1 MAGLLPWDLY
11 STVTGAVSA
20 RLMPAS
26 DLSAAL
32 NRGPCEI
39 WVSMRGSCLAFVD
52 KQGTKVQVL
61 QTGSDD
67 WVELSCTCV
76 TEREPE
82 CQNSPTVL
90 RWAWMQP
97 SDCGS
102 SLFGLLDMADE
113 PQSFAVWFCST
124 LREAQPAWSRVLAI
138 PRVCS
143 PVCSAWFK
151 ESNAG
156 EFSLAVSYLEC
167 TREGLDSL
175 HVQMFARGDSLAVPG
190 NELDQESFVLQD
202 SAVRLED
209 SATRPQP
216 LARASVLHSVHW
228 DPSGRQFAIIVT
240 REEASEGWL
249 LFISKSLVCTK
260 KLHFSNTKGGVSVP
274 VSCTWVDS
282 DLLATL
288 SATGELSVYRSS
300 TGACEVLH
308 WHSLASGL
316 RHRNTPSD
324 ILSRK
329 HRLPYSL
336 WGKNFAKAGPLSL
349 TSVHG
354 EGFIHLLISDVN
366 SIADVSVF
374 LPPTEELQDFTVR
387 ANSVLDKEERSPAG
401 LESVERFGREC
412 LSLLRLA
419 VHNECVHPQIVDLV
433 RILQRSFI
441 SAGKTSKAVAFTGK
455 CHSIVETAGVQATTR
470 TSASLSLCAEL
481 WQSLAAISCLEE
493 PADGYET
500 TVEIAMDYVREL
512 SCASTSTPCQNE
524 EGDEARSDDLL
535 SHALDDIER
544 GNVHFCAGD
553 QNAASS
559 CFTAAREVGVVLP
572 LISLCIH
579 NYDFH
584 GAMRIM
590 RETFNACARG
600 DIDGQSD
607 LALSAQIREAS
618 WWFGILLDGLSS
630 AGGRSCVGF
639 PYPSSWF
646 FLEDG
651 KMRLNSQ
658 PVCFR
663 LDARRVKQ
671 DLEGPEGLSL
681 DLASAAWF
689 QMYGSV
695 LPSSPDRL
703 KEAAA
708 IWERH
713 GEWRLS
719 AFFSA
724 EAARHAANGTR
735 GILEDYTLNLFST
748 TMSKILKKDV
758 RLRNTLELYRC
769 IHLAKYL
776 DVPNL
781 YYVLLQGALGCLTSA
796 QTDRVTR
803 IDLGTALQLG
813 ATASWSYQDAQILA
827 AEIILVLPHFD
838 QIIGVP
844 GFSESAFAHVRGE
857 AAELPILGFST
868 SGVVEKTL
876 KTTVQILWTIESWKQ
891 IWSDYAELQSFIA
904 SDGDPS
910 EAEGFVF
917 DLLLASAKILQCD
930 RFHQATQLHS
940 SILDMWIDLPESC
953 LFKSIPE
960 ILLHFI
966 PGKKAAGGSVKKWR
980 HLKSKCE
987 GSLAHN
993 SEDRETICA
1002 IESFI
1007 SDQFNSTCKTFFKTL
1022 EKAKEGLGSSSEHS
1036 GSDEF
1041 EKSCLETALEIVAS
1055 TRAGDLDLHLG
1066 DFEKCVGN
1074 PFRVQDGSSD
1084 DTAAVIMEIFC
1095 PGGAS
1100 SSDESSYLDST
1111 FSKSS
1116 VCEERSSEVNQ
1127 AIDDMLSS
1135 IVGGVGSDES
1145 SCLLEEDINASAA
1158 DESLTKCD
1166 QQRSYAD
1173 LEMNPE
1179 LGMEPEQDEDPELDI
1194 DKGLE
1199 ADLGRRPGPY
1209 DERAPEMD
1217 LKTCSEA
1224 GSSAELINILAATE
1238 DVLSEIVSQ
1247 IVDEELNCQGETGE
1261 ESSICEE
1268 GGPADCLSEFPSGGS
1283 TKVEGAEVRLGV
1295 ESEGGL
1301 DIACF
1306 SSLGSSPTSS
1316 ILDVSR
1322 ASKSSSQTI
1331 SPSEVAESRSSS
1343 LSESESECSD
1353 HTPSNG
1359 ETSEESSQAP
1369 RNQRNISQ
1377 DAPKLLTPVTQIGIV
1392 LSRPVSGVEFLGDT
1406 GVSSALSC
1414 SDSEGNSAEMEPADV
1429 QDSVEAQTTSVG
1441 VTLPTRNLSHDKA
1454 DLLSPLTQ
1462 IFVPQ
1467 ATPSAAIMS
1476 AETPALPSPP
1486 REVANPRVAELVS
1499 ALEVALAAQGT
1510 DRESGSESDGEQDSS
1525 ELASDFRSPKS
1536 ESASVISTA
1545 YEPSYS
1551 HASESSGSYLRS
1563 PAQRLFRDRLDH
1575 LHSLVEG
1582 FASSSDLAKGD
1593 EKAMALQWAKARKTL
1608 EEMQKITDKKIEQS
1622 TVQLEALEPLDLP
1635 EIYTSGRQMPRSR
1648 RKLSSKTLQEV
1659 KLRYIT
1665 PWEEDMLT
1673 LQGKDRTE
1681 TSLVATNT
1689 GYLRNRKLKRFH
1701 PSGRGLVQA
1710 SGHTSSSAHES
1721 MRSPQPETVASPSGQ
1736 GRSDYSRR
1744 TSASA
1749 FSFGVKGSPTE
1760 AGGGNVSSPTPS
1772 LTLKPQIDIPVVV
1785 PSANRGVLNEIYQEI
1800 NSLKNQV
1807 QGSFPLMSKLSVY
1820 LESQEAKGREDNQEE
1835 AKESAEYKISVSP
1848 KPRLPSRF
1856 QDVATSP
1863 KPPSAY
1869 VQPERISSFATPPS
1883 SPSPTSGNVST
1894 RSGYNGDRVKA
1905 MMARLKREKFTP
1917 RRGIFAPDAEI
1928 KPLPAGL
1935 RADDTTEVEEER
1947 EETQR
1952 AIETLQEPFEK
1963 LLGQIEYQHSL
1974 SAQRQ
1979 PLNFDDQITDEDI
1992 ERVLAE
1998 VSTIILEEAPSPKV
2012 RLSKGSQQ
2020 PRYKEIQ
2027 KEIEFAKD
2035 AEATS
2040 PSTSSSSAVIH
2051 AYVDDLATDVADAG
2065 TQIVPEQHGQGQ
2077 NDSPVEPHPSVLSVE
2092 EGEATDAERV
2102 TDPVGQPRDQAL
2114 HESSKATLLSNA
2126 ARGEWSQG
2134 DPGPAWFK
2142 DPFSMV
2148 TRVLKVEPGGSQK
2161 AFRIASCGRNFVY
2174 RNDVTSIYALLL
2186 DKITLQQLSYID
2198 LVWDIYVLAS
2208 KLPSDAQISIDLFFH
2223 VTRDAHSA
2231 RSAESSSNH
2240 PFMKA
2245 ALERASELLSH
2256 RSSVSKLVK
2265 ELGGN
2270 LKVLS
2275 MKMCMEVLLRLAGTA
2290 LSPREA
2296 CYLLARLHRAGGWDT
2311 EASFDLSDFFAV
2323 LQPRREGDSSAC
2335 MRAVESECKED
2346 MHREASALAIQA
2358 AFRSWLKDSRHTK
2371 PRSKDDNICEPE
2383 VGGGSDD
2390 PPATD
2395 SEIEPADG
2403 EREGKQ
2409 RDEDKKI
2416 ENRAPTVTKSEEIF
2430 LPQPHQPR
2438 KGNTDADVAEE
2449 TEGCQGGRSQPQ
2461 PGVSSLALEDLGDLE
2476 DRWSSASY
2484 LERYVEIEAE
2494 KKAADAKKN
2503 RRSQRSRDNHAASVR
2518 LSAAQRAARA
2528 AEARVLASQKKL
2540 QEAKRKEMTLLAKD
2554 VARALSEV
2562 DQIAR
2567 DMETEAV
2574 ETNRMMQAYEEE
2586 RKQRNQDYM
2595 SVIAKQIKALE
2606 GRIKE
2611 EDGGGGGEFTHDAIA
2626 LRPSPRWQ
2634 EA

>member
-1 MAGLLPWDLY
+1 MAGLMPWDLY

-26 DLSAAL
+26 DLNAAL

-67 WVELSCTCV
+67 WVELSCACV
-76 TEREPE
+76 TGREPQGE
-82 CQNSPTVL
+82 NGSTVL

-102 SLFGLLDMADE
+102 SLFGLLEMADE

-124 LREAQPAWSRVLAI
+124 LREAQPAWSRVLAV
-138 PRVCS
+138 PRACA
-143 PVCSAWFK
+143 PVCSTWFK

-175 HVQMFARGDSLAVPG
+175 HIQMFTRGDSLAVPG

-202 SAVRLED
+202 SAARLED
-209 SATRPQP
+209 SATRAQS
-216 LARASVLHSVHW
+216 LARASVRHSVHW
-228 DPSGRQFAIIVT
+228 DPSGRQFAIIVA
-240 REEASEGWL
+240 REETSEGWL

-260 KLHFSNTKGGVSVP
+260 KLHFPNTQGGVNVP
-274 VSCTWVDS
+274 VSCTWIDS

-308 WHSLASGL
+308 WHSVASGL

-419 VHNECVHPQIVDLV
+419 VHNECVHPQVVDLV

-441 SAGKTSKAVAFTGK
+441 SAGRTSKAVAFTGK
-455 CHSIVETAGVQATTR
+455 CHSIVETAGVQATAR

-512 SCASTSTPCQNE
+512 SRASTSTPGQGGEVE
-524 EGDEARSDDLL
+524 EAHSDDLP

-544 GNVHFCAGD
+544 GNVHFSAGD

-559 CFTAAREVGVVLP
+559 CFTAAREAGVVLP

-579 NYDFH
+579 DYDFH

-590 RETFNACARG
+590 RETFEASARSG
-600 DIDGQSD
+600 NERQTGLD
-607 LALSAQIREAS
+607 LSAQIREAS
-618 WWFGILLDGLSS
+618 WWFGILLDGMSS
-630 AGGRSCVGF
+630 AGGTSCVGF

-646 FLEDG
+646 ILESG
-651 KMRLNSQ
+651 KRRLNPQ

-671 DLEGPEGLSL
+671 DLAGQEGLSL
-681 DLASAAWF
+681 DLASGAWF
-689 QMYGSV
+689 QMFGSV

-735 GILEDYTLNLFST
+735 GILEDYALNLFST
-748 TMSKILKKDV
+748 TMSKILQKDV
-758 RLRNTLELYRC
+758 CLRNTLELYRC

-781 YYVLLQGALGCLTSA
+781 YYVLLNGALGCLTSA

-857 AAELPILGFST
+857 AAELPILGFSI
-868 SGVVEKTL
+868 SGAVEKTL

-891 IWSDYAELQSFIA
+891 IWSDYAELQNFIA

-917 DLLLASAKILQCD
+917 GLLLASAKILQCD

-953 LFKSIPE
+953 LFRSIPE

-1007 SDQFNSTCKTFFKTL
+1007 SDQFNSTCMTFFKSL

-1055 TRAGDLDLHLG
+1055 TRAGDLDLHLD
-1066 DFEKCVGN
+1066 DFEKCVRN
-1074 PFRVQDGSSD
+1074 PFRGQDGSSD
-1084 DTAAVIMEIFC
+1084 DPAAVIMEIFC

-1100 SSDESSYLDST
+1100 SSDGSSYLDST
-1111 FSKSS
+1111 FSESS
-1116 VCEERSSEVNQ
+1116 MYEERSSEVNQ
-1127 AIDDMLSS
+1127 AIDEMLSS
-1135 IVGGVGSDES
+1135 VIGGIGSDES
-1145 SCLLEEDINASAA
+1145 SCLVEEVSNTAAA
-1158 DESLTKCD
+1158 DESLTKYD
-1166 QQRSYAD
+1166 QQLSDAD

-1179 LGMEPEQDEDPELDI
+1179 PGMEPEQDEDPELEI
-1194 DKGLE
+1194 DNEPE

-1209 DERAPEMD
+1209 EDPAPKTD
-1217 LKTCSEA
+1217 LSCPMKTCSVAE
-1224 GSSAELINILAATE
+1224 SSAELVNVLAATE
-1238 DVLSEIVSQ
+1238 EVVSEIVSQ
-1247 IVDEELNCQGETGE
+1247 IEDEVLNCQGETGE
-1261 ESSICEE
+1261 EPGICDE
-1268 GGPADCLSEFPSGGS
+1268 GGPADCLRELPSGGS
-1283 TKVEGAEVRLGV
+1283 MRVEDAEVRQGV
-1295 ESEGGL
+1295 ESEGDL
-1301 DIACF
+1301 EIACF
-1306 SSLGSSPTSS
+1306 SSLGSSPASS
-1316 ILDVSR
+1316 FSDVPR
-1322 ASKSSSQTI
+1322 ASKSPSQTT
-1331 SPSEVAESRSSS
+1331 STSGGAESDSAS
-1343 LSESESECSD
+1343 LPESESESESE

-1377 DAPKLLTPVTQIGIV
+1377 DPPKLLTPVTQIGIA
-1392 LSRPVSGVEFLGDT
+1392 LTRPVSGGEFSGGA
-1406 GVSSALSC
+1406 GVTSALSG
-1414 SDSEGNSAEMEPADV
+1414 SDSEGKSAEMEPAVV
-1429 QDSVEAQTTSVG
+1429 QDSVEAQTSVG
-1441 VTLPTRNLSHDKA
+1441 VTLPVRNLSHDKA
-1454 DLLSPLTQ
+1454 ELLSPLTQ
-1462 IFVPQ
+1462 MFVPQ
-1467 ATPSAAIMS
+1467 ATPPAAIAS
-1476 AETPALPSPP
+1476 AGTPALPSPP
-1486 REVANPRVAELVS
+1486 REELANPRVAELVG
-1499 ALEVALAAQGT
+1499 ALEEALAAQST
-1510 DRESGSESDGEQDSS
+1510 DLESGSESGREQDSS
-1525 ELASDFRSPKS
+1525 ELASDVRSAKS
-1536 ESASVISTA
+1536 GSSAISTT
-1545 YEPSYS
+1545 YDPSYS
-1551 HASESSGSYLRS
+1551 HASESSGSYVKS

-1582 FASSSDLAKGD
+1582 FTSSSDLAKGD

-1608 EEMQKITDKKIEQS
+1608 EEMQEITDKKIEES

-1635 EIYTSGRQMPRSR
+1635 EVYTSGRQVPRSR
-1648 RKLSSKTLQEV
+1648 RRLSPKTLKKV
-1659 KLRYIT
+1659 KPRYIT

-1673 LQGKDRTE
+1673 LQGKNGTE
-1681 TSLVATNT
+1681 ASLVATNT
-1689 GYLRNRKLKRFH
+1689 DYLRNRKLKRYH
-1701 PSGRGLVQA
+1701 PPGRGLVQA
-1710 SGHTSSSAHES
+1710 SGHTSSSAHKS
-1721 MRSPQPETVASPSGQ
+1721 MRSPQPETVASPSVQ
-1736 GRSDYSRR
+1736 GHSEYSR
-1744 TSASA
+1744 SASA

-1760 AGGGNVSSPTPS
+1760 AEGGNVNSPTPS
-1772 LTLKPQIDIPVVV
+1772 LTLKSQIDIPAAV
-1785 PSANRGVLNEIYQEI
+1785 PSADRGVLNEIYQEI
-1800 NSLKNQV
+1800 NSLKSQV
-1807 QGSFPLMSKLSVY
+1807 QGSFPLMSKLSDY
-1820 LESQEAKGREDNQEE
+1820 LESREAKGREDNQEE
-1835 AKESAEYKISVSP
+1835 VKEAAEYKTSVSP

-1863 KPPSAY
+1863 KPPSASD
-1869 VQPERISSFATPPS
+1869 QSERVSSFATPPS
-1883 SPSPTSGNVST
+1883 SPSPKSGNAST
-1894 RSGYNGDRVKA
+1894 SRSGYNGDRVKA

-1917 RRGIFAPDAEI
+1917 RRGIFAPDADI

-2012 RLSKGSQQ
+2012 RLPKGSQQ

-2027 KEIEFAKD
+2027 EEREVAKNT
-2035 AEATS
+2035 EATS
-2040 PSTSSSSAVIH
+2040 PSTSSSSVVIH

-2065 TQIVPEQHGQGQ
+2065 THVAPEQHDQGR
-2077 NDSPVEPHPSVLSVE
+2077 NDSPVEPPPPPPAE
-2092 EGEATDAERV
+2092 EGEATDAELL
-2102 TDPVGQPRDQAL
+2102 TDPVGQPHDQAL
-2114 HESSKATLLSNA
+2114 HKSSKAVLLSNA
-2126 ARGEWSQG
+2126 AGGEWPQG
-2134 DPGPAWFK
+2134 DPGPTWFK
-2142 DPFSMV
+2142 DPFSMA
-2148 TRVLKVEPGGSQK
+2148 TRAVKVDPGSAQK

-2198 LVWDIYVLAS
+2198 LVWDIYVLTS
-2208 KLPSDAQISIDLFFH
+2208 ILPSDEQISIDLFLH
-2223 VTRDAHSA
+2223 VTQDAHSA
-2231 RSAESSSNH
+2231 RSAESSPNH
-2240 PFMKA
+2240 PFMRA
-2245 ALERASELLSH
+2245 ALERASDLLSH

-2270 LKVLS
+2270 PKAASL
-2275 MKMCMEVLLRLAGTA
+2275 KMCMEALLRLAGTT

-2296 CYLLARLHRAGGWDT
+2296 CYVLARLHRAGGWDT
-2311 EASFDLSDFFAV
+2311 EATFDLSDFSAV
-2323 LQPRREGDSSAC
+2323 LQPRQEGDPSAR
-2335 MRAVESECKED
+2335 MRDADAECKEE
-2346 MHREASALAIQA
+2346 MHREASALAIQG

-2371 PRSKDDNICEPE
+2371 PRSRDDNICEPE
-2383 VGGGSDD
+2383 VAGGSDD
-2390 PPATD
+2390 PPVRD
-2395 SEIEPADG
+2395 SEVEPTDA

-2416 ENRAPTVTKSEEIF
+2416 ESRGTSVPPEEIF

-2438 KGNTDADVAEE
+2438 KANADADVAEE
-2449 TEGCQGGRSQPQ
+2449 TEGRQGGRSPPQ
-2461 PGVSSLALEDLGDLE
+2461 PGISSPAPEDLGGLE

-2484 LERYVEIEAE
+2484 LERYVEVEAE
-2494 KKAADAKKN
+2494 KKAADAKKS

-2554 VARALSEV
+2554 VAKALSEV
-2562 DQIAR
+2562 DQIAK
-2567 DMETEAV
+2567 DMETEAA
-2574 ETNRMMQAYEEE
+2574 ETNKMMQAYEEE
-2586 RKQRNQDYM
+2586 RKQRNQDYLGIL
-2595 SVIAKQIKALE
+2595 SKQIKALG
-2606 GRIKE
+2606 GRIEE
-2611 EDGGGGGEFTHDAIA
+2611 EDGRGGAVYV
-2626 LRPSPRWQ
+2626 
-2634 EA
+2634 